1 MSTAVDVKHGAS
13 DLMCVSQM
21 QNGVN
26 VAAYL
31 GEASAP

>member
-1 MSTAVDVKHGAS
+1 MSTAVDVKHGAR
-13 DLMCVSQM
+13 DLTCVTQI

-26 VAAYL
+26 DVAYL

>member
-13 DLMCVSQM
+13 DSTCVSQI
-21 QNGVN
+21 QNGVDD
-26 VAAYL
+26 VAYL